1 MPKSE
6 RGFSPLVILILIGV
20 LIVVAIG
27 YLFINRK
34 SQNNKTQTKIIAD
47 TKTKTQETGTI
58 EGTPKPNQDFPSPV
72 SSILDKADMEKV
84 KVAGMTIYTGDKP
97 PNIEGIYRFDSLV
110 VIYDSES
117 QVVGREV
124 NTDQYQYYGQ
134 RDGAVKIIYND
145 EKIYDG
151 ISGSKGYISGKD
163 QCFTIF
169 LETKNE
175 PEECGAR
182 EVEVTSA
189 CMVGK
194 GLGQVKRAA
203 ILKEKGTAC
212 ELISVDS
219 LRIVNETDGIA
230 EQIKEL

>member
-1 MPKSE
+1 MPKRE

-20 LIVVAIG
+20 LVVVTTG
-27 YLFINRK
+27 YLFVNRK

-47 TKTKTQETGTI
+47 IKTETQETGTK

-72 SSILDKADMEKV
+72 GSILDKADMEKV
-84 KVAGMTIYTGDKP
+84 EAAGMRIYKGDTP
-97 PNIEGIYRFDSLV
+97 PNIEGSYRFDSLV
-110 VIYDSES
+110 VTYDSES

-124 NTDQYQYYGQ
+124 NADQYQYYGQ
-134 RDGAVKIIYND
+134 RDGTVKIIYND

-169 LETKNE
+169 LQTKKE
-175 PEECGAR
+175 PEEC
-182 EVEVTSA
+182 ETVEIELASA
-189 CMVGK
+189 CKVGE

-219 LRIVNETDGIA
+219 LRIVSETDGIA
-230 EQIKEL
+230 ERIKEF